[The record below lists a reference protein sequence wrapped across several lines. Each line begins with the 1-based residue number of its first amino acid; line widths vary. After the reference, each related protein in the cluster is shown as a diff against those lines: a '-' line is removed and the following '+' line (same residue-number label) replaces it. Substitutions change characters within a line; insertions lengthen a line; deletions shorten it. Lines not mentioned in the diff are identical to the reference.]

1 VYLDVSESVM
11 MLMRV
16 LRLYEP
22 EKHRVLQAA
31 LAPGMTFV
39 DVGACKGDFTLLAAA
54 SVGPQG
60 RVVAVEPEPVNASWL
75 RRSVGLSAA
84 RNVEVMEMALGDAS
98 GRAVLHRVDVIG
110 GADSSSGL
118 HSLLEGGL
126 ATHDTIEVDAQT
138 LDGLLG
144 TLGIAR
150 VDVIKIDVE
159 GWEVAVLRG
168 AAGTLTRQRDP
179 PVILIDLHPDLGV
192 DPLEVAD
199 ILREYGYE
207 TLRIGSPDEPLDVRG
222 DTDELRARPRRSVS
236 TASKRSSELAAV
248 TRRRNRGYAVRS
260 IDAIARSSDLRP
272 AKPSGVTLPAVAQIL
287 ADRQH
292 TRSPAVDRL
301 RPRLVPAVHAAEA
314 TLTCQHR
321 GNGSPQF
328 AAVISSRPLH
338 LLGLCWLYPYIGCTP

>member
-22 EKHRVLQAA
+22 AKHRALQAA

-54 SVGPQG
+54 SVGPHG

-75 RRSVGLSAA
+75 RRSVGLRAA
-84 RNVEVMEMALGDAS
+84 RNVEVVEMALSDAS
-98 GRAVLHRVDVIG
+98 GRAALHRVDVLG

-118 HSLLEGGL
+118 HSLLEGGP
-126 ATHDTIEVDAQT
+126 ATHDTIEVDART
-138 LDGLLG
+138 LDGLLE

-168 AAGTLTRQRDP
+168 AAATLTRQGDP
-179 PVILIDLHPDLGV
+179 PIIVMDLHPELGV
-192 DPLEVAD
+192 DPLEVEEL
-199 ILREYGYE
+199 LREYGYE

-222 DTDELRARPRRSVS
+222 DTAELRARPRRR
-236 TASKRSSELAAV
+236 ASAA
-248 TRRRNRGYAVRS
+248 S
-260 IDAIARSSDLRP
+260 
-272 AKPSGVTLPAVAQIL
+272 
-287 ADRQH
+287 
-292 TRSPAVDRL
+292 
-301 RPRLVPAVHAAEA
+301 
-314 TLTCQHR
+314 
-321 GNGSPQF
+321 
-328 AAVISSRPLH
+328 
-338 LLGLCWLYPYIGCTP
+338 